1 MSTSNNAS
9 PLKPL
14 IVGLLFGFVV
24 GLILGLVWA
33 WNVQPVTYAGGS
45 HPNELSEQYQ
55 KTYVQSI
62 SEAYFTTRDL
72 NTAAARLAPFAP
84 PEKVKLLA
92 KTSDAYRAV
101 GRDTEADMT
110 GDLTA
115 ALAQAEGWPTGDVSN
130 WLADAGASEA
140 FALKMGQVPQQT
152 AADGSVVPATAVA
165 PNAQKS
171 AEGGTNW
178 LKVLLITLAVI
189 VAIIAI
195 LFLLTRIKPKHKLR
209 QHASKA
215 KMEQVVTADGE
226 AMEPLRQ
233 WVGTYTAGQDNF
245 DESFTIETDASDFL
259 GECGMG
265 ILDGF
270 AAGSPKKVM
279 AFDVWLFDKT
289 DIRTISIPVMSK
301 FAFEDNVL
309 RGKLP
314 PDASPVLATDGGTFE
329 IETSALLVKAK
340 IEDVAYGD
348 GPPEMSY
355 FTTLKVSLSAY
366 LKPGVDVSAPMGTPE
381 GFED

>member
-55 KTYVQSI
+55 KTYVQSV

-72 NTAAARLAPFAP
+72 NTAAARLAPFSP
-84 PEKVKLLA
+84 PEKVTLLA
-92 KTSDAYRAV
+92 QTSDAYRAA
-101 GRDTEADMT
+101 GRDTEADMA
-110 GDLTA
+110 GDLA
-115 ALAQAEGWPTGDVSN
+115 SSLAQAEGWSADEISAG
-130 WLADAGASEA
+130 LAAAGASEA
-140 FALKMGQVPQQT
+140 FALKMGQVPEASDSST
-152 AADGSVVPATAVA
+152 VPATAV
-165 PNAQKS
+165 PSDAQ
-171 AEGGTNW
+171 ATEGGKTNW
-178 LKVLLITLAVI
+178 LKILLITLAII
-189 VAIIAI
+189 VAIIII
-195 LFLLTRIKPKHKLR
+195 LFLLTRIKPKQKSR

-215 KMEQVVTADGE
+215 KMEQVVTQEGE

-233 WVGTYTAGQDNF
+233 WVGAYTTGQDNF
-245 DESFTIETDASDFL
+245 DESFTVETDAGDFL

-301 FAFEDNVL
+301 FAFEDDVF

-314 PDASPVLATDGGTFE
+314 PDSNPVLATEGGTFE

-340 IEDVAYGD
+340 IEELAYGD
-348 GPPEMSY
+348 GPPEMSF
-355 FTTLKVSLSAY
+355 FTTLKVSLSVY

-381 GFED
+381 GYDD

>member
-14 IVGLLFGFVV
+14 LVGLLFGFVV

-33 WNVQPVTYAGGS
+33 WNIQPVTYAGGA

-55 KTYVQSI
+55 KTYAQSV

-72 NTAAARLAPFAP
+72 NAVAARLAPFSP
-84 PEKVKLLA
+84 QEKVALLA
-92 KTSDAYRAV
+92 QTSDAYRAA
-101 GRDTEADMT
+101 GRGTEADMV
-110 GDLTA
+110 GDLSSS
-115 ALAQAEGWPTGDVSN
+115 LAQAEGWPADEVSAG
-130 WLADAGASEA
+130 LAAAGASEA
-140 FALKMGQVPQQT
+140 FALKMGQVPET
-152 AADGSVVPATAVA
+152 SDSSSAVPATAV
-165 PNAQKS
+165 PSKAQA
-171 AEGGTNW
+171 AEGGKTNW
-178 LKVLLITLAVI
+178 LKVLLITVLVI
-189 VAIIAI
+189 VAIIVI
-195 LFLLTRIKPKHKLR
+195 LFLLTRIKPKQKSR
-209 QHASKA
+209 KHASKA
-215 KMEQVVTADGE
+215 QMEQVVTQDGE

-233 WVGTYTAGQDNF
+233 WTGAYTTGQDNF
-245 DESFTIETDASDFL
+245 DESFTVETDAGDFL

-289 DIRTISIPVMSK
+289 DIRTISVPVMSK
-301 FAFEDNVL
+301 FAFEDDVF

-314 PDASPVLATDGGTFE
+314 PDSNPVLATEGGTFN

-340 IEDVAYGD
+340 IEELAYGD

-355 FTTLKVSLSAY
+355 FTSIKVSLSVY

-381 GFED
+381 GYDD

>member
-24 GLILGLVWA
+24 GLVLGLVWA
-33 WNVQPVTYAGGS
+33 WMVQPVTYAGGS

-55 KTYVQSI
+55 QTYVQSV

-72 NTAAARLAPFAP
+72 NTAAARLALFSPQ
-84 PEKVKLLA
+84 EKVALLA
-92 KTSDAYRAV
+92 QTSDTYRAA
-101 GRDTEADMT
+101 GRDTEADMV
-110 GDLTA
+110 GDLSSS
-115 ALAQAEGWPTGDVSN
+115 LSQAEGWSADDVSAG
-130 WLADAGASEA
+130 LATAGASEA
-140 FALKMGQVPQQT
+140 FALKMGQVLEAPDSSST
-152 AADGSVVPATAVA
+152 VPATVA
-165 PNAQKS
+165 PSDAQEVTGAK
-171 AEGGTNW
+171 TNW

-189 VAIIAI
+189 VVIVII
-195 LFLLTRIKPKHKLR
+195 LFLLTRIKPKQRPKE
-209 QHASKA
+209 HASKA
-215 KMEQVVTADGE
+215 KMEQVVTQDGE

-233 WVGTYTAGQDNF
+233 WVGAYTAGQDSF
-245 DESFTIETDASDFL
+245 DESFTVETDDSDFL

-265 ILDGF
+265 ILEGF

-289 DIRTISIPVMSK
+289 DIRTISVPVMSK
-301 FAFEDNVL
+301 FAFEDDVF

-314 PDASPVLATDGGTFE
+314 PDSNPVLATEGGTFD

-340 IEDVAYGD
+340 IEEAAYGD

-355 FTTLKVSLSAY
+355 FTSIKVSLAVY

-381 GFED
+381 GYDD

>member
-14 IVGLLFGFVV
+14 LVGLLFGFVIGLTL
-24 GLILGLVWA
+24 GLIWA
-33 WNVQPVTYAGGS
+33 WVIQPVTYAGGS

-55 KTYVQSI
+55 KTYVQSV
-62 SEAYFTTRDL
+62 SEAYFATRDL
-72 NTAAARLAPFAP
+72 NAAAARLAPFSP
-84 PEKVKLLA
+84 QEKVALLA
-92 KTSDAYRAV
+92 QTSDTYRAA
-101 GRDTEADMT
+101 GRGTEADMV
-110 GDLTA
+110 GDLA
-115 ALAQAEGWPTGDVSN
+115 SSLAQAEGWPAADVSI
-130 WLADAGASEA
+130 WLAAADASEE
-140 FALKMGQVPQQT
+140 FALKMGQVPEVS
-152 AADGSVVPATAVA
+152 DGGSTVPATAV
-165 PNAQKS
+165 PSKAQE
-171 AEGGTNW
+171 AAGGKTNW
-178 LKVLLITLAVI
+178 LKVLLITVMVI
-189 VAIIAI
+189 VAIIVI
-195 LFLLTRIKPKHKLR
+195 LFLLTRIKPKRKSR

-215 KMEQVVTADGE
+215 QMEQVVTQDGE

-233 WVGTYTAGQDNF
+233 WVGAYATGQDNF
-245 DESFTIETDASDFL
+245 DESFTVETDAGDFL

-301 FAFEDNVL
+301 FAFEDDIL

-314 PDASPVLATDGGTFE
+314 PDSNPVLATEGGTFN

-340 IEDVAYGD
+340 IEELAYGE

-355 FTTLKVSLSAY
+355 FTSIKVTLSVY

-381 GFED
+381 GYAS